1 MRTIRADLHLHTCLS
16 PCGGFDVTPSA
27 VVSRAAELGLD
38 IIAIC
43 DHNSAENVSAA
54 RQAAKR
60 LGPAAPCVLAGMEIT
75 SAEEVHMVSLFD
87 DLETALTMQAM
98 VFDHLQQ
105 GENNP
110 DLFGMQIVANAD
122 DEVEYFNE
130 RLLIGATD
138 LTVADIVQRVH
149 SLGGLVIAAH
159 IDRPAFSLIS
169 NLGLI
174 PPELKL
180 DAVEISRLHDPADSG
195 QWLFGADLPVVTSS
209 DAHHLEDIG
218 AVWTELTVDSPCL
231 AELALALAGAKGR
244 AISGW
249 GRRQAAEL

>member
-27 VVSRAAELGLD
+27 VVSRAAETGLD
-38 IIAIC
+38 IVAIC
-43 DHNSAENVSAA
+43 DHNSAENVRAA
-54 RQAAKR
+54 RQAAER
-60 LGPAAPCVLAGMEIT
+60 LGPGAPHVLAGMEIT
-75 SAEEVHMVSLFD
+75 SAEEAHMVALFD
-87 DLETALTMQAM
+87 DLENALTMQAM
-98 VFDHLQQ
+98 VFDHLQP

-138 LTVADIVQRVH
+138 LTVTDIAQRVH
-149 SLGGLVIAAH
+149 SLGGLIIAAH

-195 QWLFGADLPVVTSS
+195 QWLFGAELPVITSS
-209 DAHHLEDIG
+209 DAHHLEDVG
-218 AVWTELTVDSPCL
+218 VVWTELIMDSPCL
-231 AELALALAGAKGR
+231 SELALALAGVQGR
-244 AISGW
+244 AIRGW
-249 GRRQAAEL
+249 CRRPVAEL